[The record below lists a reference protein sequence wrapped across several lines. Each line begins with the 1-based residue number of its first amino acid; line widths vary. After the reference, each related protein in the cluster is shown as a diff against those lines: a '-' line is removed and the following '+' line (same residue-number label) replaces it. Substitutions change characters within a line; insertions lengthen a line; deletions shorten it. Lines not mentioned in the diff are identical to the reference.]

1 MITYEEA
8 LKIAKEQ
15 KEHID
20 HFYECEKAYVFSYSG
35 DANYIGGLGHT
46 PVVILKEDGRQ
57 VTMPEL
63 VYMGT
68 GKTIKECD
76 L

>member
-20 HFYECEKAYVFSYSG
+20 HFYEC
-35 DANYIGGLGHT
+35 DL
-46 PVVILKEDGRQ
+46 Q
-57 VTMPEL
+57 VL
-63 VYMGT
+63 
-68 GKTIKECD
+68 IN
-76 L
+76 